1 MTPLAVVFLE
11 RWSEAD
17 DRPTVDPGALETVLA
32 DLQASAAAAWPQLS
46 LDAGEYVRQIARGL
60 PPETDPLEYLP
71 SVHAADLYLAAAC
84 AAGAPGAAEA
94 FEASQGP
101 QLDRALRR
109 LDLTVTRH
117 SELRQRMLGVL
128 LVGERGRPP
137 QIAKYS
143 GRGSLGGWLRVTVTR
158 GARKQLGRKER
169 LVPASDQLLERMAD
183 QVDDDPEMQYLKGR
197 YRGEFKAAFVEAV
210 GALSARERTVLR
222 CHLVDHLSIDDIG
235 AMYNVHRATAARW
248 ISGAREAAV
257 EQTRQAMMRRL
268 RIPGDEY
275 ESILR
280 LIRSRIDL
288 SLSRHLRTQD
298 PARK

>member
-1 MTPLAVVFLE
+1 MVFGE
-11 RWSEAD
+11 RHGEGD
-17 DRPTVDPGALETVLA
+17 DRPDVDPRALEAALGETL
-32 DLQASAAAAWPQLS
+32 ASAAAAWPELL
-46 LDAGEYVRQIARGL
+46 LDHEEYVRHLALGL
-60 PPETDPLEYLP
+60 PPGADPLEYLP
-71 SVHAADLYLAAAC
+71 TVHAAELYLAAAC

-94 FEASQGP
+94 FEATQGP

-109 LDLTVTRH
+109 LDLSATRH
-117 SELRQRMLGVL
+117 SELRQQMLGLL

-137 QIAKYS
+137 QISKYS

-169 LVPASDQLLERMAD
+169 MIPASDQLLERMAD
-183 QVDDDPEMQYLKGR
+183 QVDDDPEMQYIKGR

-210 GALSARERTVLR
+210 GTLSARERTVLR
-222 CHLVDHLSIDDIG
+222 CHLVDRLSIEDIG
-235 AMYNVHRATAARW
+235 SMYNVHRATAARW
-248 ISGAREAAV
+248 ISGARAAAV

-268 RIPGDEY
+268 RIPDEEY